1 MSVFSTTCTPCCMC
15 GQRPRTLNTRNTA
28 LEPILVRNLDSLT
41 TLNHPATSPSPAMCL
56 ALPWEVIERVIDH
69 SAGHTRTLRS
79 FALTC
84 RDLNPRSA
92 IHLFRHLKF
101 KKRDQIFALCDVLRA
116 KPHLQQ
122 CVESVSVHIDE
133 YSPHPLLRMLPH
145 LSEIKINESWLES
158 GSFLPSPILRSCHQ
172 FGQHI
177 QSLSLT
183 NITFRSLSDFAAIL
197 LSFPRI
203 HTLSCYEVR
212 AKQDVTHQPEGV
224 DWEAPG
230 SITRRLSQR
239 LHLRTLDVS
248 PYYPRHPHLYLHY

>member
-1 MSVFSTTCTPCCMC
+1 MC

-28 LEPILVRNLDSLT
+28 LEPILVRNFDSLVTLDPT
-41 TLNHPATSPSPAMCL
+41 TSSSPAMCL

-69 SAGHTRTLRS
+69 SASHTRTLRS

-84 RDLNPRSA
+84 SQLNPRSTFT
-92 IHLFRHLKF
+92 LYRHLEF
-101 KKRDQIFALCDVLRA
+101 KKRDQIFDVCDVLRA

-122 CVESVSVHIDE
+122 CVQSISVNIDE
-133 YSPHPLLRMLPH
+133 FSPHPLLCMLPH
-145 LSEIKINESWLES
+145 LSEIKIYESWFKVS
-158 GSFLPSPILRSCHQ
+158 SHGSFLPSPILRSCHQ

-177 QSLSLT
+177 QSLFLRW
-183 NITFRSLSDFAAIL
+183 ITFRFLSDFAAIL

-224 DWEAPG
+224 DWERPW
-230 SITRRLSQR
+230 SITQRLSQR

-248 PYYPRHPHLYLHY
+248 TRYPHHPHLYLHC